1 MEVRF
6 PSSNVEMRFSK
17 EEDMAIPAIMKIW
30 YYYC

>member
-17 EEDMAIPAIMKIW
+17 EEDMAMTPAIRKI
-30 YYYC
+30 